1 MKEERIS
8 EKIDRNALYKGK
20 RRNVESRNCEFTSTF
35 IIYVYIYILAQVIR
49 YQSEILADFRT
60 MGKRIALIN
69 REAT

>member
-1 MKEERIS
+1 MSNHAIVSLHRHLS
-8 EKIDRNALYKGK
+8 YM
-20 RRNVESRNCEFTSTF
+20 
-35 IIYVYIYILAQVIR
+35 YIYILAQVIR